1 MSGGFLAVQAKRTKE
16 RNKKVNLGC
25 GLNRGLNR
33 MNNVY
38 LSCINGFKVPST
50 SLREQPANHIY

>member
-33 MNNVY
+33 LNNDY
-38 LSCINGFKVPST
+38 LSCNNVSSF
-50 SLREQPANHIY
+50 LRKQPANHIY

>member
-25 GLNRGLNR
+25 GSIDVRAGLA
-33 MNNVY
+33 
-38 LSCINGFKVPST
+38 IST
-50 SLREQPANHIY
+50 YFHVKMAKAVHD